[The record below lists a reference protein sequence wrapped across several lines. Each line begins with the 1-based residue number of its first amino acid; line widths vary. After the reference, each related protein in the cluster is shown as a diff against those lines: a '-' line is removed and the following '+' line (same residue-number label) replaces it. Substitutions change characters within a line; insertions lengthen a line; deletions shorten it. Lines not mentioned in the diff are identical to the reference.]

1 MEGTQ
6 ATASRRG
13 PTDSHHLLCWCRY
26 PWKHSLPPEGQP
38 RCRPSRSSRDP
49 DTLTIDHNATQTTT
63 LSSWHTTTGR
73 PLTSMLPPQP
83 TVLVWQ
89 SLCTPRCPSSIT
101 PYTPHASVYA
111 HRDSR
116 LGGRSASCFCMHR
129 TQPPVL
135 LPLPFL
141 LTSALGARHHRS
153 KTRCCPSPSARH
165 HAHTSCAPRRTRFIC
180 MRRQAI
186 LPRTVSC
193 AAASFGRYLPDQLW

>member
-1 MEGTQ
+1 MEGAQ
-6 ATASRRG
+6 DTASRRG

-38 RCRPSRSSRDP
+38 RCRPSRSSRNP
-49 DTLTIDHNATQTTT
+49 DTFTVRGKAAQITT

-73 PLTSMLPPQP
+73 PLTSTLPAQP
-83 TVLVWQ
+83 IVLVWQ
-89 SLCTPRCPSSIT
+89 SLCTPRCPSPSHHT
-101 PYTPHASVYA
+101 HHTHPVYA

-129 TQPPVL
+129 TQPPVP

-141 LTSALGARHHRS
+141 LTPALGARHHRS

-165 HAHTSCAPRRTRFIC
+165 HAHTSCAPRSTRFIC
-180 MRRQAI
+180 MRQQAI
-186 LPRTVSC
+186 LPRTVS
-193 AAASFGRYLPDQLW
+193 